1 MAVLMNSCTA
11 CSSADAEYWCEG
23 PVRRPS
29 GKETPKA
36 GDIERYYGKSAPS
49 GSGPLYPPC
58 SCMG

>member
-11 CSSADAEYWCEG
+11 CLPADAEYWCEG
-23 PVRRPS
+23 PFAAPLA
-29 GKETPKA
+29 ETHKA